1 MAMMPMFPL
10 GSVLLPGGI
19 LPLHVFE
26 PRYRDMIRDCLRA
39 DGEPEFGQALI
50 SHGWETGGGDDR
62 TMVGTVAQM
71 LQVDAIDEN
80 RYALIAVGTRRIRIN
95 AWLPD
100 DPYPLADVDD
110 WPDEDPDAPGLAV
123 NVAASHARV
132 RAARALA
139 AQVEARLDDPDGLGD
154 LDGDPVEMGGP
165 VDTGDDDI
173 SDDPLL
179 ASYHLATLAPIGPAD
194 RFRLLA
200 APGPAARLDVLDEIL
215 DDVEAMLKF
224 RLS

>member
-1 MAMMPMFPL
+1 MRMFPL

-26 PRYRDMIRDCLRA
+26 PRYRDMVRDCLRD
-39 DGEPEFGQALI
+39 DGEPEFGQVLI

-71 LQVDAIDEN
+71 LQVEALDEQ
-80 RYALIAVGTRRIRIN
+80 RYAIVAVGTRRIRVN

-110 WPDEDPDAPGLAV
+110 WPDEDPDVAGLAV

-139 AQVEARLDDPDGLGD
+139 AQVAARVDDPMSE
-154 LDGDPVEMGGP
+154 LDSDPAG
-165 VDTGDDDI
+165 TGDDEI

-179 ASYHLATLAPIGPAD
+179 ATYHLATLAPIGPAD
-194 RFRLLA
+194 RFRLLS
-200 APGPAARLDVLDEIL
+200 APGPVTRLDVLDEIL

>member
-1 MAMMPMFPL
+1 MAVMAMFPL

-26 PRYRDMIRDCLRA
+26 PRYRDMVRDCLRS

-62 TMVGTVAQM
+62 VMVGTVAQM

-80 RYALIAVGTRRIRIN
+80 RYALVAVGTRRIRIN

-100 DPYPLADVDD
+100 DPYPIADVDD
-110 WPDEDPDAPGLAV
+110 WPDEDPDAPGLAAD
-123 NVAASHARV
+123 VAASHARV

-139 AQVEARLDDPDGLGD
+139 ATVAAQ
-154 LDGDPVEMGGP
+154 LDGVMDADEPGGVP
-165 VDTGDDDI
+165 VDSADDEI

-179 ASYHLATLAPIGPAD
+179 ATYHLATLAPIGPAD

-200 APGPAARLDVLDEIL
+200 APGPARRLDVLDEIL